1 MKEAAFYFT
10 PPYRIGGSDKLSQRV
25 VVLYINL
32 SQPHKRDLPASLK
45 LLQLP
50 SSSLLCPQIEKIQS
64 LRREGL
70 TEEAAIEAVLEG
82 ARAQD
87 EVIPGIIL
95 VALR

>member
-1 MKEAAFYFT
+1 
-10 PPYRIGGSDKLSQRV
+10 L
-25 VVLYINL
+25 
-32 SQPHKRDLPASLK
+32 QPL
-45 LLQLP
+45 
-50 SSSLLCPQIEKIQS
+50 SLLLWYACKKGNIED
-64 LRREGL
+64 LLREGL

>member
-1 MKEAAFYFT
+1 MVSVGPSQSARFT
-10 PPYRIGGSDKLSQRV
+10 KTIAVTFFLS
-25 VVLYINL
+25 IM
-32 SQPHKRDLPASLK
+32 PAK
-45 LLQLP
+45 K
-50 SSSLLCPQIEKIQS
+50 EKIQN

>member
-1 MKEAAFYFT
+1 
-10 PPYRIGGSDKLSQRV
+10 
-25 VVLYINL
+25 
-32 SQPHKRDLPASLK
+32 
-45 LLQLP
+45 
-50 SSSLLCPQIEKIQS
+50 